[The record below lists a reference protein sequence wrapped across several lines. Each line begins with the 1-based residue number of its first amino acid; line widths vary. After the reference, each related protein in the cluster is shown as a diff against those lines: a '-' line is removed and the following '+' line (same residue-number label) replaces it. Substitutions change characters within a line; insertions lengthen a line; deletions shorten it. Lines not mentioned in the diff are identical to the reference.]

1 MLHTALMVT
10 CPGCGRE
17 AEEAANF
24 CQQCG
29 RSLRAPAPAAPRQFK
44 VVTAGFC
51 DIVGSTELGEALD
64 PEKWQGSKDTF
75 RDTVR
80 RVVTAYGGQSGAL
93 IGDGILFVFGIPI
106 ANDDDAL
113 RAVRAALEV
122 QSALDPLAEALQRDH
137 GVQFSV
143 RLGITTGRVLVSDAD
158 ALEERVTGT
167 AVNLANRLQD
177 KAQPGTILIS
187 ESTYE
192 LVRDAIRYDKLEPF
206 AVKGID
212 DPVQAY
218 RVLAW
223 LPGKPGRIPRLHG
236 PMIGRDH
243 DRNTL
248 RALFERVAA
257 RRTCHL
263 VTVLGQAG
271 VGKTRLA
278 EEFVRDLGDRARVL
292 HGQCLQYGDSVTF
305 WPMVQVV
312 REAAGIAAADSPTR
326 ARDRLARL
334 MAGEDRDRQALS
346 QIGELLGIG
355 RQSPEDLPGDTAWA
369 LRRMLEVL
377 ARRKPV
383 IVLIEDLQWAEPT
396 LLDTLESIAESSRE
410 SPIML
415 VCMARPDELY
425 ERRKHW
431 PEGRLNATSI
441 FLEPLSKAEGEQLV
455 DHLLESRGLDPDALA
470 RITYLAQGYPLIIE
484 EVIATLIERNV
495 LRLQDGRWIGTRDLT
510 DESAPPTIHA
520 LLEARLDRLEERD
533 RTVIELA
540 AIVGEQFHDSDIA
553 ALSPEIP
560 RAELTA
566 RLYALVRKELIQ
578 PAHAVAA
585 PLATESGEGFRF
597 RHITMRTVAYERM
610 TESVRGEHQEKFA
623 DWLEQTAGERISQ
636 FDELMCLHLYQAYR
650 YRQKMGPLDERGLAL
665 AVRAGERFAAAGER
679 AALRGDIKLTSTW
692 LGRAAALL
700 PADDPRRLRLLPG
713 LADAVQSKGDLK
725 RAMKVYEDIIES
737 ATAAGDQSSALNA
750 ELGRL
755 HVTAFQDIEEF
766 FRRGPERIRQLLPLL
781 EKLGDRLGLA
791 KAWYLLSY
799 ADWAQSRNGEA
810 LEKVDRALELVSE
823 VGDERWEAYAIRLRC
838 LSMYWGPAPV
848 DTVERYNHEVAE
860 MGRSRNMQSLRAG
873 ALTILARCAAMRG
886 DFEGAREYNRE
897 AVDINTDLGEL
908 LTQATDSITEGLV
921 ELLDGDLPA
930 AEQALVRGYQALEEM
945 RGTGPLGVVAAMLA
959 RVLLQ
964 QERDE
969 EANEITRVCERI
981 AGEHQVDVQVKWRS
995 IRGVV
1000 LARRGQIEEAHTLA
1014 REALEQAEKTDQPDT
1029 IAEAHAD
1036 LAEVLRMSG
1045 RSAEA
1050 SSEFARALAL
1060 YERKGNLVAA
1070 GQMRELM
1077 VPLRGAMAG

>member
-1 MLHTALMVT
+1 M
-10 CPGCGRE
+10 
-17 AEEAANF
+17 
-24 CQQCG
+24 
-29 RSLRAPAPAAPRQFK
+29 SAPPAARQFK
-44 VVTAGFC
+44 VVTAAFC
-51 DIVGSTELGEALD
+51 DIVGSTELGQALD
-64 PEKWQGSKDTF
+64 PEPWQEAKNRF
-75 RDTVR
+75 LDTVR
-80 RVVTAYGGQSGAL
+80 RVVSSYGGQSGAL
-93 IGDGILFVFGIPI
+93 VGDGILLVFGIPI

-113 RAVRAALEV
+113 RAVRAGLEL
-122 QSALDPLAEALQRDH
+122 QSALAPLTETLRRDH
-137 GVQFSV
+137 GVEFKV
-143 RLGITTGRVLVSDAD
+143 RLGITTGRVLVSDAA

-167 AVNLANRLQD
+167 AVNLASRLQAH
-177 KAQPGTILIS
+177 AQPGTILIG
-187 ESTYE
+187 EDTYD
-192 LVRDAIRYDKLEPF
+192 LVRDAIESDKLEPLS
-206 AVKGID
+206 VKGIEE
-212 DPVQAY
+212 PIQAY

-223 LPGKPGRIPRLHG
+223 LPGKPGRIPRLYART
-236 PMIGRDH
+236 MIGRDQ

-248 RALFERVAA
+248 RALFDRVDA

-278 EEFVRDLGDRARVL
+278 EEFVRDLGDRARAL

-334 MAGEDRDRQALS
+334 MAGEDRDRRAVS
-346 QIGELLGIG
+346 QIAELLGVG
-355 RQSPEDLPGDTAWA
+355 RQGPGDLPGDTAWA
-369 LRRMLEVL
+369 LRRMLEIL

-383 IVLIEDLQWAEPT
+383 VVLIEDLQWAEPT
-396 LLDTLESIAESSRE
+396 LMDTLESIAESSRE

-431 PEGRLNATSI
+431 PEGRLNATTI
-441 FLEPLSKAEGEQLV
+441 FLEPLNKAESEQLV
-455 DHLLESRGLDPDALA
+455 DHLLGSRGLDPDALA
-470 RITYLAQGYPLIIE
+470 HITYQAQGYPLMLE
-484 EVIATLIERNV
+484 EVIATHIERNV
-495 LRLQDGRWIGTRDLT
+495 LRLLDGRWISTRDLT
-510 DESAPPTIHA
+510 EESAPPTIHA

-533 RTVIELA
+533 RKVLELA

-560 RAELTA
+560 RTELTT
-566 RLYALVRKELIQ
+566 RLYALSRKELIQ
-578 PAHAVAA
+578 PAHPVAA
-585 PLATESGEGFRF
+585 PLTAESGEGFRF

-610 TESVRGEHQEKFA
+610 TESVRGEYHEKFA
-623 DWLEQTAGERISQ
+623 DWLERTAGERISQ

-650 YRQKMGPLDERGLAL
+650 YRQKLGPLDEQGRAL

-700 PADDPRRLRLLPG
+700 PAEDPERLRLLPG

-725 RAMKVYEDIIES
+725 RAMEVYEDIIET
-737 ATAAGDQSSALNA
+737 ATTAGDQTSALNA

-766 FRRGPERIRQLLPLL
+766 LRRGPERINQLVPLL
-781 EKLGDRLGLA
+781 EKHGDRLGLA

-799 ADWAQSRNGEA
+799 VDWAMSRNGEA
-810 LEKVDRALELVSE
+810 LDKVDKALALVTE
-823 VGDERWEAYAIRLRC
+823 VGDKRWEAYAIRLRC

-848 DTVERYNHEVAE
+848 ETVEAYNHEVAD
-860 MGRSRNMQSLRAG
+860 MGRTRDMQSLRAG

-886 DFEGAREYNRE
+886 DFEAARAYNRE

-908 LTQATDSITEGLV
+908 LTQATDSISEGLV
-921 ELLDGDLPA
+921 ELLDRKFQA
-930 AEQALVRGYQALEEM
+930 AEQALLRGYQALEEM

-959 RVLLQ
+959 RVLLL

-969 EANEITRVCERI
+969 EANETTRVCERI
-981 AGEHQVDVQVKWRS
+981 AGDHQVDVQVKWRS
-995 IRGVV
+995 IRAVV
-1000 LARRGQIEEAHTLA
+1000 LARRGQVEEAEGLA
-1014 REALEQAEKTDQPDT
+1014 REALEHAETTDQPDT

-1036 LAEVLRMSG
+1036 LAEVLQLSR
-1045 RSAEA
+1045 RPAEA
-1050 SSEFARALAL
+1050 STEFARALAL
-1060 YERKGNLVAA
+1060 YERKGNQVAA
-1070 GQMRELM
+1070 GQIRGLM
-1077 VPLRGAMAG
+1077 VPLRAFAG

>member
-455 DHLLESRGLDPDALA
+455 DHLLESR
-470 RITYLAQGYPLIIE
+470 
-484 EVIATLIERNV
+484 
-495 LRLQDGRWIGTRDLT
+495 DLT

-610 TESVRGEHQEKFA
+610 TESVRGEHHEKFA

-848 DTVERYNHEVAE
+848 DTVERYNHEVA
-860 MGRSRNMQSLRAG
+860 
-873 ALTILARCAAMRG
+873 AMRG

-921 ELLDGDLPA
+921 ELLDGELPA

>member
-93 IGDGILFVFGIPI
+93 IGDGILFAFGIPI

-167 AVNLANRLQD
+167 AVKR
-177 KAQPGTILIS
+177 
-187 ESTYE
+187 
-192 LVRDAIRYDKLEPF
+192 
-206 AVKGID
+206 ID

-383 IVLIEDLQWAEPT
+383 IVLIED
-396 LLDTLESIAESSRE
+396 
-410 SPIML
+410 
-415 VCMARPDELY
+415 
-425 ERRKHW
+425 
-431 PEGRLNATSI
+431 
-441 FLEPLSKAEGEQLV
+441 
-455 DHLLESRGLDPDALA
+455 
-470 RITYLAQGYPLIIE
+470 
-484 EVIATLIERNV
+484 
-495 LRLQDGRWIGTRDLT
+495 
-510 DESAPPTIHA
+510 
-520 LLEARLDRLEERD
+520 
-533 RTVIELA
+533 
-540 AIVGEQFHDSDIA
+540 
-553 ALSPEIP
+553 
-560 RAELTA
+560 
-566 RLYALVRKELIQ
+566 
-578 PAHAVAA
+578 
-585 PLATESGEGFRF
+585 
-597 RHITMRTVAYERM
+597 
-610 TESVRGEHQEKFA
+610 
-623 DWLEQTAGERISQ
+623 
-636 FDELMCLHLYQAYR
+636 
-650 YRQKMGPLDERGLAL
+650 
-665 AVRAGERFAAAGER
+665 
-679 AALRGDIKLTSTW
+679 
-692 LGRAAALL
+692 
-700 PADDPRRLRLLPG
+700 
-713 LADAVQSKGDLK
+713 
-725 RAMKVYEDIIES
+725 
-737 ATAAGDQSSALNA
+737 
-750 ELGRL
+750 
-755 HVTAFQDIEEF
+755 
-766 FRRGPERIRQLLPLL
+766 
-781 EKLGDRLGLA
+781 
-791 KAWYLLSY
+791 
-799 ADWAQSRNGEA
+799 
-810 LEKVDRALELVSE
+810 
-823 VGDERWEAYAIRLRC
+823 
-838 LSMYWGPAPV
+838 
-848 DTVERYNHEVAE
+848 
-860 MGRSRNMQSLRAG
+860 
-873 ALTILARCAAMRG
+873 
-886 DFEGAREYNRE
+886 
-897 AVDINTDLGEL
+897 
-908 LTQATDSITEGLV
+908 
-921 ELLDGDLPA
+921 
-930 AEQALVRGYQALEEM
+930 
-945 RGTGPLGVVAAMLA
+945 
-959 RVLLQ
+959 
-964 QERDE
+964 
-969 EANEITRVCERI
+969 
-981 AGEHQVDVQVKWRS
+981 
-995 IRGVV
+995 
-1000 LARRGQIEEAHTLA
+1000 
-1014 REALEQAEKTDQPDT
+1014 
-1029 IAEAHAD
+1029 
-1036 LAEVLRMSG
+1036 
-1045 RSAEA
+1045 
-1050 SSEFARALAL
+1050 
-1060 YERKGNLVAA
+1060 
-1070 GQMRELM
+1070 
-1077 VPLRGAMAG
+1077 

>member
-610 TESVRGEHQEKFA
+610 TESVRGEHHEKFA

-725 RAMKVYEDIIES
+725 RAMKVYED
-737 ATAAGDQSSALNA
+737 
-750 ELGRL
+750 R
-755 HVTAFQDIEEF
+755 
-766 FRRGPERIRQLLPLL
+766 
-781 EKLGDRLGLA
+781 
-791 KAWYLLSY
+791 
-799 ADWAQSRNGEA
+799 AQSRNGEA

-921 ELLDGDLPA
+921 ELLDGELPA
-930 AEQALVRGYQALEEM
+930 AEQALVRGYQVLEEM

>member
-113 RAVRAALEV
+113 LAVRAALEV

-192 LVRDAIRYDKLEPF
+192 LVRD
-206 AVKGID
+206 V
-212 DPVQAY
+212 
-218 RVLAW
+218 
-223 LPGKPGRIPRLHG
+223 
-236 PMIGRDH
+236 
-243 DRNTL
+243 
-248 RALFERVAA
+248 
-257 RRTCHL
+257 
-263 VTVLGQAG
+263 
-271 VGKTRLA
+271 
-278 EEFVRDLGDRARVL
+278 GDRARVL

-510 DESAPPTIHA
+510 DDSAPPTIHA

-610 TESVRGEHQEKFA
+610 TESVRGEHHEKFA

-725 RAMKVYEDIIES
+725 LAMKVYEDIIES

-755 HVTAFQDIEEF
+755 YVTAFQDIEEF

-781 EKLGDRLGLA
+781 EKLGGRLGLA

-810 LEKVDRALELVSE
+810 LEKVD
-823 VGDERWEAYAIRLRC
+823 
-838 LSMYWGPAPV
+838 PA
-848 DTVERYNHEVAE
+848 
-860 MGRSRNMQSLRAG
+860 S
-873 ALTILARCAAMRG
+873 
-886 DFEGAREYNRE
+886 
-897 AVDINTDLGEL
+897 
-908 LTQATDSITEGLV
+908 
-921 ELLDGDLPA
+921 
-930 AEQALVRGYQALEEM
+930 
-945 RGTGPLGVVAAMLA
+945 
-959 RVLLQ
+959 VL
-964 QERDE
+964 
-969 EANEITRVCERI
+969 
-981 AGEHQVDVQVKWRS
+981 AGEGGYRWR
-995 IRGVV
+995 
-1000 LARRGQIEEAHTLA
+1000 
-1014 REALEQAEKTDQPDT
+1014 
-1029 IAEAHAD
+1029 
-1036 LAEVLRMSG
+1036 
-1045 RSAEA
+1045 
-1050 SSEFARALAL
+1050 
-1060 YERKGNLVAA
+1060 
-1070 GQMRELM
+1070 
-1077 VPLRGAMAG
+1077 